1 MSGIKSFIKNL
12 KNSLIILYGILLII
26 LIALFFMNYGGL
38 WMSKIAEKTK
48 IVEMKHR

>member
-26 LIALFFMNYGGL
+26 LIALFFMNYGGS
-38 WMSKIAEKTK
+38 WMSKIADKAK
-48 IVEMKHR
+48 LVEMKHR